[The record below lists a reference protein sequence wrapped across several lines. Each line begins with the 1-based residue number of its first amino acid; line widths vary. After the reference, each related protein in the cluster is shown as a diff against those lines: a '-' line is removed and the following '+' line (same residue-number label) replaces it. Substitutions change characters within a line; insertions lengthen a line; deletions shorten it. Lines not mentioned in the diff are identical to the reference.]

1 MGLEQIFESTDMLKR
16 VERVDGHYERKN
28 ATIKEDEEYLYLI
41 VGLILKA

>member
-1 MGLEQIFESTDMLKR
+1 MGLEQIFEPTDMLKR